1 MSDSK
6 TAGSQSDSSTES
18 GTRAVRLLGVL
29 TLVVLTATSIFG
41 LVAALSATAR
51 VVELEAKVAKLSG
64 EQAAISSDFGSL
76 PEAIANLDDRVDQA
90 VDLATTA
97 QFGVAAVGEDAQDAR
112 RQADDAYSRADSI
125 AECVNTYMKTV
136 GDSGG
141 GYYRYYFC

>member
-1 MSDSK
+1 MSDSEP
-6 TAGSQSDSSTES
+6 AESRSDSATES
-18 GTRAVRLLGVL
+18 SKRAVRLLGVL
-29 TLVVLTATSIFG
+29 TLVILTATSIFG
-41 LVAALSATAR
+41 LAAALSATAR

-64 EQAAISSDFGSL
+64 EQADISSDFGSL
-76 PEAIANLDDRVDQA
+76 PEVIADLDNRVDQA

>member
-1 MSDSK
+1 M
-6 TAGSQSDSSTES
+6 S
-18 GTRAVRLLGVL
+18 GTEAVEGQSGSAREPSKRAVQVLGVV
-29 TLVVLTATSIFG
+29 TLVVLTATSVFG

-51 VVELEAKVAKLSG
+51 VVELEAQIAELSG
-64 EQAAISSDFGSL
+64 EQTAISSNFGSL
-76 PEAIANLDDRVDQA
+76 PNAIADLDNRIDQA

-97 QFGVAAVGEDAQDAR
+97 QLGAVAAGEEAQDAR
-112 RQADDAYSRADSI
+112 RQAEDAYFRADSI

>member
-1 MSDSK
+1 MSDSEP
-6 TAGSQSDSSTES
+6 AESRSDSATES
-18 GTRAVRLLGVL
+18 SKRAVRLLGVL

-76 PEAIANLDDRVDQA
+76 PEAIADLDDRVDQA

-97 QFGVAAVGEDAQDAR
+97 QFGVAAVGENAQDAR